1 MWLFKIKP
9 LPAQNDFFRVLNVLL
24 GGSLSK
30 DVMKDV
36 QYAISNSS
44 KKVNEDFLDDIS
56 GDDLTVSN
64 PVNDESHHRLGCSML
79 FEINPYEQNFA
90 YKIHRRADIEKRMER
105 YLRSLPDIQEYDIY
119 YTGNPYYEQHI
130 E

>member
-1 MWLFKIKP
+1 MIFIQGNGGTPDSRKYLFCCYAGMITPRNDFPQVVYITVETMWLSKVKP

-44 KKVNEDFLDDIS
+44 KKVNEDFLDNIS
-56 GDDLTVSN
+56 GDDLTVTN
-64 PVNDESHHRLGCSML
+64 PVNDESHQRLSCSML
-79 FEINPYEQNFA
+79 FEINPYE
-90 YKIHRRADIEKRMER
+90 
-105 YLRSLPDIQEYDIY
+105 
-119 YTGNPYYEQHI
+119 
-130 E
+130 